1 MLLQCTVT
9 PQQYITGTYDLYTWL
24 NWQTKWS
31 KVPCF
36 TKQCDRRGLNPRPP
50 DPELE
55 VLTAQ
60 PAHTTCLLPYNTS
73 FHINLRLSHFCRNFP
88 QWMKPYNHSE
98 YMCMPCM
105 LVFII
110 KNRRPDL
117 KKSILIAFGSLI
129 GHIVNRN
136 GLTSSKAFFC
146 KISKGK

>member
-1 MLLQCTVT
+1 MF
-9 PQQYITGTYDLYTWL
+9 YNITYY
-24 NWQTKWS
+24 
-31 KVPCF
+31 
-36 TKQCDRRGLNPRPP
+36 
-50 DPELE
+50 
-55 VLTAQ
+55 
-60 PAHTTCLLPYNTS
+60 TCLTLFFRVMNTAVQCRHKS
-73 FHINLRLSHFCRNFP
+73 INPIIAKTLITHVYLRLSHFCRNFP

-105 LVFII
+105 PVFII